1 MVPNCSGRSEKLNM
15 LWKAV
20 SPQSPVSILL
30 RKKFLKRRTFYL
42 LKQTASFNPA
52 IFVLSTSGN
61 VNISPSPSHNQ
72 TRSATIKCLNCMKT
86 VWSNCKRLLCE
97 KCLSLTHAHCID
109 ILPMELKHAV
119 LLNRYVTIVP
129 WGKIHE
135 FCQNLS
141 FKKPKEVWQ
150 VIYCILHPNPTPLR
164 CNVNALNKHFPV
176 TGTRTIGVD
185 TLDTKEDPI
194 DFINASQHEESDRKW
209 HLYLKACYIPWGF
222 TWAEASTIWLINW
235 PWPNSGKV

>member
-1 MVPNCSGRSEKLNM
+1 MWWKYLWLKQVVTLHWPLSKGWSCLVLEPLVFGQRSPWCSDWLFYAAVYYSSFLQFLLFLSGPSSANQPICFGRSEKLNM

-30 RKKFLKRRTFYL
+30 RKKFLKKRTFYSL
-42 LKQTASFNPA
+42 RQTASFNPA
-52 IFVLSTSGN
+52 IFVLSTNGN
-61 VNISPSPSHNQ
+61 VNTSPSPSHNQ

-129 WGKIHE
+129 
-135 FCQNLS
+135 
-141 FKKPKEVWQ
+141 
-150 VIYCILHPNPTPLR
+150 
-164 CNVNALNKHFPV
+164 
-176 TGTRTIGVD
+176 
-185 TLDTKEDPI
+185 
-194 DFINASQHEESDRKW
+194 
-209 HLYLKACYIPWGF
+209 
-222 TWAEASTIWLINW
+222 
-235 PWPNSGKV
+235 